1 MAATA
6 PVRERRVGRLHL
18 RATNAAQVRRGALC
32 IEDAL
37 RCASLPGQGAS
48 LLLVRRLALGRV
60 DPAAPSQTVA
70 LAIERRVR
78 ALSLHWCH
86 GADDA
91 AQRADAV
98 WFADRTQALTSLAL
112 RVADARS
119 TKAWYWPRL
128 LLPEL
133 VPQGVLPA
141 GAALLPAV
149 LLTLSREPAARTT
162 LPELMV
168 TLLQR
173 WPRRRLADVVGPV
186 VGAALLHNAG
196 IVAAQVH
203 WIDRWVALAAPGPA
217 TVAWQGERAGFA
229 PAVAPEPVGVVP
241 PLGSQTVGEHRQGAS
256 ARPSSHRATL
266 DALAAPL
273 DGHRAGAGPAAPDAL
288 AGPVDH
294 QRARAG
300 PAAPGLPFERPVPT
314 AAGGC
319 LFLLPLLDRLGFG
332 AWNEM
337 ADPHQRLAIAPA
349 VLRAALQRLQVPA
362 DDPMQRVL
370 ALRPGEPLDEATRER
385 SSDRSHTQ
393 AAEWLTRCRRTLRRQ
408 LGIGL
413 ASLVLRPAQLA
424 ATRSH
429 IDVFFALNATDLRVR
444 RHGLDLD
451 PGWLPWFGRVVAFH
465 FDRP

>member
-1 MAATA
+1 MAATS
-6 PVRERRVGRLHL
+6 PVRERSVGRLHL
-18 RATNAAQVRRGALC
+18 RAADAAQVRRGALC

-37 RCASLPGQGAS
+37 RCASLPGHGAS

-60 DPAAPSQTVA
+60 DPTAPSQTVA
-70 LAIERRVR
+70 LAIERRVA

-98 WFADRTQALTSLAL
+98 WFADRTQALASLAL

-119 TKAWYWPRL
+119 TEAWYWPRL
-128 LLPEL
+128 LPPEL

-149 LLTLSREPAARTT
+149 LLTLSREPAARAT
-162 LPELMV
+162 LPLLMV
-168 TLLQR
+168 ALLQR
-173 WPRRRLADVVGPV
+173 WPRRRLADVVGPA
-186 VGAALLHNAG
+186 VGAALLHHAG
-196 IVAAQVH
+196 IVATRVH
-203 WIDRWVALAAPGPA
+203 WIDRWVALAATEPA
-217 TVAWQGERAGFA
+217 PVAWQVERAGVD
-229 PAVAPEPVGVVP
+229 PGVAVVPERVDAVP
-241 PLGSQTVGEHRQGAS
+241 PLGSQTDTHGEGAS
-256 ARPSSHRATL
+256 AQPDPHRATL
-266 DALAAPL
+266 DALASPL
-273 DGHRAGAGPAAPDAL
+273 DGNRAGAGPAAPGL
-288 AGPVDH
+288 A
-294 QRARAG
+294 
-300 PAAPGLPFERPVPT
+300 FERPLPT
-314 AAGGC
+314 VAGGC

-332 AWNEM
+332 AWNQV
-337 ADPHQRLAIAPA
+337 ADPDQRLAIAA
-349 VLRAALQRLQVPA
+349 GVLRAALQRLRVPA

-370 ALRPGEPLDEATRER
+370 ALRPGGPPDEAA
-385 SSDRSHTQ
+385 DAL
-393 AAEWLTRCRRTLRRQ
+393 AAEWLARCRRTLRRQ

-429 IDVFFALNATDLRVR
+429 LDVFFTLNTIDLRVR

-465 FDRP
+465 FDRHFDRP